1 MKKKEYILPL
11 TEVIEIDTVDLLLTS
26 DFNSN
31 LSDEDADE
39 NARSRELELW

>member
-1 MKKKEYILPL
+1 MEKKKYILPL